1 MTPLS
6 TRSPLDGDV
15 ASITDLIGDARIVA
29 IGENNHHIREF
40 GELRTRLLRRL
51 VEDHGFTVLGFESGF
66 AEGDLVQQWL
76 NGGPGTV
83 ADVAREGFTFSLGDS
98 VEVHDMLTWMRSHG
112 GVRYAGLDLPS
123 SSGSPQ
129 PALQIVRS
137 FVEEVDPEVLPLVD
151 AAIAASEPYSGVSN
165 AVAPGRYAAMTAAE
179 RDAATAALTTL
190 VAHLRSLSPVYR
202 QRSEPARYAI
212 AEHHAVGAL
221 RVDAYMRELS
231 AMMSGTAPS
240 LQGSSRDTYMASTVK
255 LLRKL
260 YGEGEK
266 IVVMVH
272 NGHLQRV
279 PFAAL
284 PTMTFPSAGT
294 HLAAEFGD
302 DYFALGL
309 TAGTGTTTGLEPDE
323 SERLGFRVYA
333 QELEP
338 PVEGSVE
345 AALAGADPCVVD
357 LRQDRAQGLTGSSS
371 MRHAHMFTKVDVV
384 QAFDA
389 LVYLPTMSVT
399 AHVRAVK

>member
-15 ASITDLIGDARIVA
+15 SSITGLIGDARIVA

-40 GELRTRLLRRL
+40 GELRARLLRSL
-51 VEDHGFTVLGFESGF
+51 VEDHGFTVVGFESGF
-66 AEGDLVQQWL
+66 AEGELVQQWL
-76 NGGPGTV
+76 SGGPGTV
-83 ADVAREGFTFSLGDS
+83 ADAGRDGFTFSLGDS
-98 VEVHDMLTWMRSHG
+98 AEVHEMLTWMRKHG
-112 GVRYAGLDLPS
+112 GVRFAGLDLPS
-123 SSGSPQ
+123 SAGSPQ
-129 PALQIVRS
+129 PALRVVRS
-137 FVEEVDPEVLPLVD
+137 FVEEADPEVLPLVD
-151 AAIAASEPYSGVSN
+151 AAITASEPYSAVSS
-165 AVAPGRYAAMTAAE
+165 AVAPGRYAAMSVAE

-221 RVDAYMRELS
+221 RVDMYLRELS

-240 LQGSSRDTYMASTVK
+240 LQGSSRDTYMAATVK
-255 LLRKL
+255 LLRRL

-309 TAGTGTTTGLEPDE
+309 TAGIGTTTGLEPDE
-323 SERLGFRVYA
+323 TERLGFRVYE

-338 PVEGSVE
+338 PAEGSVE
-345 AALAGADPCVVD
+345 AALAGSDPCVVD
-357 LRQDRAQGLTGSSS
+357 LRRDREQGLTGPSSL
-371 MRHAHMFTKVDVV
+371 RHAHMFTKVDVV

-389 LVYLPTMSVT
+389 LVYLPTMSVS
-399 AHVRAVK
+399 AHVPAAK